1 MTMPMVGQLQP
12 CQHHRPAAAR
22 LMSLPALPRL
32 ATATSSCSNSSSR
45 QRRRC
50 RIHASVWGVPEPF
63 AAPQLQQP
71 SFSSIADMQRQV
83 DREMDAFVSPFSSMR
98 QMEAHMDEQFRE
110 FDRQFDRAFADIDQA
125 QRQLDAELARSMRQL
140 QQQEP
145 AVRIERRE
153 ERAPGSYRYYES
165 IQIRSGGTSSMTV
178 LTPAHSTA
186 LFSPLLFAALVLA
199 GAYAAV
205 TAAFNRNYELTTYKQ
220 QGKWQL
226 LLAWPLLALFSKNFR
241 QQFISALK
249 GEKVKVLHSMDEQP
263 SSSSSSGGSMLS

>member
-1 MTMPMVGQLQP
+1 MMTMPMVGQLQP

-83 DREMDAFVSPFSSMR
+83 DREMDAFMSPFSSMR
-98 QMEAHMDEQFRE
+98 QMEARMDEQFRE

-205 TAAFNRNYELTTYKQ
+205 TAAFNPHIH
-220 QGKWQL
+220 
-226 LLAWPLLALFSKNFR
+226 LANG
-241 QQFISALK
+241 SAQERLVTRPK
-249 GEKVKVLHSMDEQP
+249 T
-263 SSSSSSGGSMLS
+263 LSLGAP